1 MWRIYSQL
9 GAAAGAGA
17 RAGLPRPRLLFLLLR
32 LHVLC
37 GSGKTHNLR
46 LVATG
51 RADDRRTKLRRKLSK
66 GWQPLKGCQKNGS
79 ELCLPYAK
87 RVQVVVAV
95 AVAVSV
101 YRLGG
106 EIDMQ
111 MHNVSHTVL
120 WQVSV
125 SVSVP
130 VPVPGLLNVARI

>member
-1 MWRIYSQL
+1 MWRIYGQL
-9 GAAAGAGA
+9 GAEAGA
-17 RAGLPRPRLLFLLLR
+17 RVVLPRPRLLG
-32 LHVLC
+32 LC
-37 GSGKTHNLR
+37 CVSMSC
-46 LVATG
+46 AE
-51 RADDRRTKLRRKLSK
+51 AERRTTCVLWQQDARTTAERSFEGSCQKAGNPLRAAK
-66 GWQPLKGCQKNGS
+66 KNGS

-101 YRLGG
+101 CRLGG

-125 SVSVP
+125 SVP
-130 VPVPGLLNVARI
+130 LPVPGLPNVARI